1 MQKNDAQINVFIRE
15 KTRSLSR
22 GSSPRQ
28 APSFNIST
36 TRLQATEQVPGN
48 EYIKTGGIRIMM
60 EPTLTQNSALYFV
73 QHKVWKPRAP
83 LLGRFGPAA
92 SKRSASVPQAELR
105 GNLFRWPRIHWGKN
119 S

>member
-1 MQKNDAQINVFIRE
+1 MQKNDAQINIFIRE
-15 KTRSLSR
+15 KTRSLST

-73 QHKVWKPRAP
+73 QHKVSIPRAS
-83 LLGRFGPAA
+83 LFQRFAA
-92 SKRSASVPQAELR
+92 AARKRSSNVSQAQLR
-105 GNLFRWPRIHWGKN
+105 GNLFRWPRIHWGKRG
-119 S
+119 